1 MKLLEEAITADA
13 QKMPIQASLKYESLI
28 QTGQAN
34 LDSYINLAV
43 LYFVCLDFG
52 YEIANKLPEDFV
64 LTSRNRVF
72 EILEI
77 ADSRFGY
84 SEEIDF
90 WSIYFRFI
98 LNSDEPE
105 YEKCAFLARSGKTL
119 IPYFHLYAKPDG
131 EKYRIWAE
139 RLFDIVKDEG
149 NEKNRYIKS
158 ILQSTMKRRDF
169 GKMA

>member
-1 MKLLEEAITADA
+1 MKLLEEATIADA
-13 QKMPIQASLKYESLI
+13 QKMPIQASLKYEALI
-28 QTGQAN
+28 QNGQAN

-52 YEIANKLPEDFV
+52 YETTSKLPEDFV
-64 LTSRNRVF
+64 LKASSRVF
-72 EILEI
+72 EVLEI
-77 ADSRFGY
+77 ARIKFGN

-90 WSIYFRFI
+90 WGIYFRFI
-98 LNSDEPE
+98 LNGEEPM
-105 YEKCAFLARSGKTL
+105 YENCALLAQIGKTL

-139 RLFDIVKDEG
+139 KLFDAVKDGE

-158 ILQSTMKRRDF
+158 ILQNTMKMRDF
-169 GKMA
+169 GKIT